1 MPSNLIDETPKT
13 IVQRA
18 LPLVREVFAL
28 DYHDGIHGVA
38 HWTRVWH
45 HGKTLALELDV
56 NPRIPAWFAFL
67 HDSQRHNDHTDPEH
81 GARASDYALAL
92 RDQGLL
98 GLNNHDFD
106 ALCFAMQKHSD
117 GLTEADQAVQIC
129 WDADR
134 LDLGRVGIEPDPF
147 YLCTSVAKQAS
158 IIERAVALSEGLN
171 RRDFA
176 GFQEPGMA
184 KPSRSLRF

>member
-1 MPSNLIDETPKT
+1 MSSNLIDETPKT

-28 DYHDGIHGVA
+28 DFHDGIHGVA
-38 HWTRVWH
+38 HWSRVWH
-45 HGKTLALELDV
+45 HGKSMAAELDV

-67 HDSQRHNDHTDPEH
+67 HDCQRENDDMDPEH
-81 GARASDYALAL
+81 GARAADFALKL
-92 RDQGLL
+92 RRQGLI

-117 GLTEADQAVQIC
+117 GLTEADKAVQVC

-134 LDLGRVGIEPDPF
+134 LDLGRVGIVPDPQ
-147 YLCTSVAKQAS
+147 YLCTTVAQRDDV
-158 IIERAVALSEGLN
+158 IERALAFSEGLT
-171 RRDFA
+171 RRALF
-176 GFQEPGMA
+176 GFKDNEMA
-184 KPSRSLRF
+184 KPSRTFRI